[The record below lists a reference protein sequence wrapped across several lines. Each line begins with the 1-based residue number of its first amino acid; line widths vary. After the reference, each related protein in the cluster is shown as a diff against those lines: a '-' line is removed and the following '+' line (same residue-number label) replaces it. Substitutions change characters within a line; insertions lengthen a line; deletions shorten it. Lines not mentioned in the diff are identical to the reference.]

1 MTKAAREPPPSAVR
15 TKKDTPTGALS
26 SATPNA
32 TDDSKTQLSSLSKPQ
47 SESEKPS
54 SRGARRRVPLFAVL
68 AVLVPA
74 VAIAILSAG
83 DLSFLAGIEYM
94 PAQQFLTTG
103 SPAFDVDACIS
114 LSVFACASAR
124 FSSHAGATRTPAAK
138 HCQWLFIQWFHISFP
153 LLILIG

>member
-1 MTKAAREPPPSAVR
+1 
-15 TKKDTPTGALS
+15 
-26 SATPNA
+26 
-32 TDDSKTQLSSLSKPQ
+32 
-47 SESEKPS
+47 
-54 SRGARRRVPLFAVL
+54 VPLFAVL

-138 HCQWLFIQWFHISFP
+138 HCRWLFIQWFHISFP
-153 LLILIG
+153 FLILIGRWQGIRDRASVVALVGDGAALPELVALMSPANAVVPIDGWSFLLILKLGLT